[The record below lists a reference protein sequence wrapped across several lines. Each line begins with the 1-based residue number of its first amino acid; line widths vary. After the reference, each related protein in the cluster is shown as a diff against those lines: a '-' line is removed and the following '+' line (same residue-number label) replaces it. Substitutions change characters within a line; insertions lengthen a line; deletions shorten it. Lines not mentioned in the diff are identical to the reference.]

1 METHPW
7 FVVSASETFFFIPL
21 TTKVFTK
28 EQGKPGATFPQG
40 KAEPEVAT
48 QLSNGFT
55 FSVEKVSN
63 VSFLWFGAQPAV

>member
-21 TTKVFTK
+21 TTEVFTE

-40 KAEPEVAT
+40 KAEPVAAT
-48 QLSNGFT
+48 WLSN
-55 FSVEKVSN
+55 
-63 VSFLWFGAQPAV
+63 

>member
-1 METHPW
+1 MIVETHPW
-7 FVVSASETFFFIPL
+7 VVVSASETFFIPL

-48 QLSNGFT
+48 WLSN
-55 FSVEKVSN
+55 
-63 VSFLWFGAQPAV
+63 

>member
-7 FVVSASETFFFIPL
+7 FVVSASETFFIPL
-21 TTKVFTK
+21 TTKVFTI
-28 EQGKPGATFPQG
+28 EEGKPGATFPQG

-55 FSVEKVSN
+55 FSVEKASN
-63 VSFLWFGAQPAV
+63 VNFL

>member
-7 FVVSASETFFFIPL
+7 FVVSASETFFIPL

-28 EQGKPGATFPQG
+28 EEGKPGATFPQG

-48 QLSNGFT
+48 QLSNGIT
-55 FSVEKVSN
+55 FSVEKASN
-63 VSFLWFGAQPAV
+63 VNFL

>member
-7 FVVSASETFFFIPL
+7 FVVSASETFFIPL

-28 EQGKPGATFPQG
+28 EEGKPGATFPQG

-55 FSVEKVSN
+55 FSVEKASN
-63 VSFLWFGAQPAV
+63 VNFL